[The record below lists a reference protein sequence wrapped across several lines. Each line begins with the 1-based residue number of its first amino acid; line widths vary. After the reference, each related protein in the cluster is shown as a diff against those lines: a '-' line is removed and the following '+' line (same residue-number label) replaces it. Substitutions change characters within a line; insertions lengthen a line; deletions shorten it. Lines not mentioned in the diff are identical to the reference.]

1 MPSPGAFMD
10 PGNMMQTDMG
20 PGAMSAADLMAFLN
34 ADPGQLDM
42 SAILASPALG
52 TLDQSPNGF
61 YHLGTPT
68 PSAGGAGPLSP

>member
-1 MPSPGAFMD
+1 MPSPAAAFMD
-10 PGNMMQTDMG
+10 PANMMQTDLG

-34 ADPGQLDM
+34 ADPSQLDM

-52 TLDQSPNGF
+52 ALEQPNGF

-68 PSAGGAGPLSP
+68 PSGGPLSP